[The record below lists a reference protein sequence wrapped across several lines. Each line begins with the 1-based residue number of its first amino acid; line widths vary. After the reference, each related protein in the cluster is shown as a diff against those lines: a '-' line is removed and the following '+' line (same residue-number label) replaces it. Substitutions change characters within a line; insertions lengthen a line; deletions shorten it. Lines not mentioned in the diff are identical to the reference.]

1 MYTMLEIY
9 DAVSRFPALRDI
21 RSQHVPQDAVLEM
34 MTRKGTAQKTVETGF
49 SPLSIMLFGL
59 DVPHVCLAPSE
70 DAAGE
75 IRMLIASLFPKARQ
89 PDIRV
94 GHVFDVAAGLEAEG
108 FDLAIVS
115 AEPNFPDY
123 FTATHLAMRCLKT
136 GGKLVLCGASAWPS
150 EQLRNFLR
158 IDHGW
163 SSYDRIGENAVTVQ
177 KSFSGPTP
185 SWKQQPYVALNTTHL
200 ATGQAAKMRKSS
212 ALSGIKSFSSA
223 LDALRAQKGRLTAAS
238 PKLGLVGYYGFG
250 NYGDELFRVAFET
263 EFAEYDVRMLHD
275 FPRRPYFLGPK
286 ADKVAQ
292 IDGIIIGGGDIV
304 IPGYWT
310 DLYFEED
317 YLEKPVF
324 IHGVGIPRW
333 TGGEAKV
340 IARLRNFFQHDN
352 VKHIHVRDIESKI
365 WVEKHLRPH
374 IEVMLSSDI
383 VFGMTEKPA
392 EPTAVNGAPVFGLI
406 TRRQPAHEND
416 YRRLKNLLARVR
428 QRGYFIRHI
437 IAGSGIIGEQD
448 LDDAQLQAFDVDET
462 IAVETV
468 EEINGAIRDCKLVA
482 SMKFHGCVVGLMSA
496 IPTIGLLTTDK
507 FTNLY
512 RLIGRD
518 DLLCHYQ
525 DARMETLLDGS
536 LTALAPAEIQRLRDG
551 ATHAMSLLRQAVKAS
566 L

>member
-1 MYTMLEIY
+1 M
-9 DAVSRFPALRDI
+9 
-21 RSQHVPQDAVLEM
+21 
-34 MTRKGTAQKTVETGF
+34 
-49 SPLSIMLFGL
+49 
-59 DVPHVCLAPSE
+59 
-70 DAAGE
+70 
-75 IRMLIASLFPKARQ
+75 
-89 PDIRV
+89 
-94 GHVFDVAAGLEAEG
+94 
-108 FDLAIVS
+108 
-115 AEPNFPDY
+115 
-123 FTATHLAMRCLKT
+123 
-136 GGKLVLCGASAWPS
+136 
-150 EQLRNFLR
+150 
-158 IDHGW
+158 
-163 SSYDRIGENAVTVQ
+163 
-177 KSFSGPTP
+177 
-185 SWKQQPYVALNTTHL
+185 
-200 ATGQAAKMRKSS
+200 
-212 ALSGIKSFSSA
+212 
-223 LDALRAQKGRLTAAS
+223 
-238 PKLGLVGYYGFG
+238 
-250 NYGDELFRVAFET
+250 
-263 EFAEYDVRMLHD
+263 
-275 FPRRPYFLGPK
+275 
-286 ADKVAQ
+286 
-292 IDGIIIGGGDIV
+292 
-304 IPGYWT
+304 
-310 DLYFEED
+310 
-317 YLEKPVF
+317 
-324 IHGVGIPRW
+324 
-333 TGGEAKV
+333 
-340 IARLRNFFQHDN
+340 
-352 VKHIHVRDIESKI
+352 
-365 WVEKHLRPH
+365 EKHLRPH

>member
-1 MYTMLEIY
+1 
-9 DAVSRFPALRDI
+9 
-21 RSQHVPQDAVLEM
+21 
-34 MTRKGTAQKTVETGF
+34 
-49 SPLSIMLFGL
+49 
-59 DVPHVCLAPSE
+59 
-70 DAAGE
+70 
-75 IRMLIASLFPKARQ
+75 
-89 PDIRV
+89 
-94 GHVFDVAAGLEAEG
+94 
-108 FDLAIVS
+108 
-115 AEPNFPDY
+115 
-123 FTATHLAMRCLKT
+123 
-136 GGKLVLCGASAWPS
+136 
-150 EQLRNFLR
+150 
-158 IDHGW
+158 
-163 SSYDRIGENAVTVQ
+163 
-177 KSFSGPTP
+177 
-185 SWKQQPYVALNTTHL
+185 
-200 ATGQAAKMRKSS
+200 MRKSS

-416 YRRLKNLLARVR
+416 YRPAEESAGQGQAARIFHPPYHPPAAVSSANR
-428 QRGYFIRHI
+428 IWTMRSFRR
-437 IAGSGIIGEQD
+437 SMSTK
-448 LDDAQLQAFDVDET
+448 T

-566 L
+566 LLRRMECRVAAVGGSGIVR